1 MTRQFLSH
9 TMIADSRV
17 EWRDADVSN
26 KLGAL
31 KLDLIIERYFVST
44 IFFKCE
50 HFSFSQKLIRVMRT
64 LLLQTKW
71 GIVFI
76 LFIAGNGAYGKI
88 DAWLVWFRLN
98 RTNKQNESHRICLKY
113 SHLERIDETFYG
125 LPNPISDPFCIA
137 WKNKETTRK
146 KKLLAFLFRVFPV
159 VLMRHN
165 LYTYRLTNKFTH

>member
-76 LFIAGNGAYGKI
+76 LFIAGNGAYGQI

-98 RTNKQNESHRICLKY
+98 RTNKTKRIT
-113 SHLERIDETFYG
+113 SHLSEIFPSWTHRRDI
-125 LPNPISDPFCIA
+125 LWLAQSDIWPFLHRL
-137 WKNKETTRK
+137 KKQRNNSKEKT
-146 KKLLAFLFRVFPV
+146 ACFP
-159 VLMRHN
+159 
-165 LYTYRLTNKFTH
+165 F